1 MSASLPATNRLRPGA
16 RLEPLEVVTV
26 NGVMAR
32 LPDAQRLTHVQ
43 FRRFAGC
50 PVCDLHLRDFAR
62 RAEAVRAAGVRE
74 IVIFHSSAETL
85 RPYVED
91 LPFDVV
97 ADPSKALYRKF
108 GVDAGWLALL
118 DRRAWGPIL
127 RAILVN
133 VRDRRRP
140 PGLRA
145 EGGRLGLPAD
155 FLIAAE
161 GRLLACKYGEHAYDQ
176 WSVEDLLALARNSAG
191 SLQAAE

>member
-1 MSASLPATNRLRPGA
+1 
-16 RLEPLEVVTV
+16 
-26 NGVMAR
+26 
-32 LPDAQRLTHVQ
+32 
-43 FRRFAGC
+43 
-50 PVCDLHLRDFAR
+50 
-62 RAEAVRAAGVRE
+62 
-74 IVIFHSSAETL
+74 
-85 RPYVED
+85 
-91 LPFDVV
+91 
-97 ADPSKALYRKF
+97 
-108 GVDAGWLALL
+108 L

-191 SLQAAE
+191 SLEAAE